1 MFTEIRDITALNEEE
16 ILALRIADN
25 QQDFIEST
33 TQCLA
38 EAETDERFI
47 PVGLYKDEIAVGFA
61 MYGVFPHEDNTQ
73 RVWLDRYF
81 IDERHQ
87 HKGLGKYFLQQLI
100 NYLVVKYSCQ
110 NIYLSVYDNNIVA
123 IQLYKKFGFAFNGEL
138 DEKGEK
144 VMVKEIHA
152 HDYH

>member
-1 MFTEIRDITALNEEE
+1 MFTEIRDITALNKEE
-16 ILALRIADN
+16 ILALRIAEN

-38 EAETDERFI
+38 EAAIDERFI
-47 PVGLYKDEIAVGFA
+47 PVGLYREDIAVGFA

-81 IDERHQ
+81 IDECYQ

-100 NYLVVKYSCQ
+100 NYLVAKYSCQ

-138 DEKGEK
+138 DVQGEK
-144 VMVKEIHA
+144 VMVKEVHA
-152 HDYH
+152 HDYP

>member
-38 EAETDERFI
+38 EAETDKRFI
-47 PVGLYKDEIAVGFA
+47 PVGLFKDEIAVGFA
-61 MYGVFPHEDNTQ
+61 MYGVFPHKDNTQ

-100 NYLVVKYSCQ
+100 HYLTAKYSCQ

-123 IQLYKKFGFAFNGEL
+123 IQLYKKFGFIFNGEL
-138 DEKGEK
+138 DDNGEK
-144 VMVKEIHA
+144 VMVKEVHA
-152 HDYH
+152 YDYH